1 MKKETDMKP
10 HELKVGKIYQSL
22 IKQPFIG
29 KDLSPFLL
37 LEIDCANS
45 LNLVKLKFL
54 TKTKIEV
61 FSVSIDRNFECLS
74 I

>member
-1 MKKETDMKP
+1 MKP
-10 HELKVGKIYQSL
+10 HELKVGKIYKTL
-22 IKQPFIG
+22 VKQPFVGI
-29 KDLSPFLL
+29 DLSPFLL
-37 LEIDCANS
+37 LEIDFMNS
-45 LNLVKLKFL
+45 GLTNLVKLKFL